1 MRACRWLGVV
11 LLPLFV
17 LVVSAGEEQSAPAPK
32 VELKL
37 VKYPEL
43 GAIVRGLKG
52 KVVVVDFWG
61 TFCRPCREEFPKLVE
76 LHKKYA
82 KDGFDAVSVSVDP
95 LEEGEEDT
103 VKTKVM
109 RDLQTWKATFT
120 NVLLD
125 EKPEVW
131 QDKLRKPEVPIVFVF
146 NRAGKVAKKY
156 TDNVSYAEIE
166 KLVVEL
172 LKEK

>member
-17 LVVSAGEEQSAPAPK
+17 LMVSAGEEQSAPAPK

-61 TFCRPCREEFPKLVE
+61 TFCKPCVQEFPHLVE
-76 LHKKYA
+76 LHKKYN
-82 KDGFDAVSVSVDP
+82 KDGFDAVSVSVDRA
-95 LEEGEEDT
+95 LEPDEEPT
-103 VKTKVM
+103 IKPKVL
-109 RDLQTWKATFT
+109 RFLQTQNATFT

-125 EKPEVW
+125 EEGKVW
-131 QDKLRKPEVPIVFVF
+131 QDKLGSEGVPIVFVF

-156 TDNVSYAEIE
+156 TEVSYAEIE

>member
-1 MRACRWLGVV
+1 MRACWLAVV
-11 LLPLFV
+11 LLPL
-17 LVVSAGEEQSAPAPK
+17 VVPAIPGGEEQSAPK
-32 VELKL
+32 VELK
-37 VKYPEL
+37 VIKYPEL

-61 TFCRPCREEFPKLVE
+61 TFCLPCRREFPHLVE
-76 LHKKYA
+76 LYKKYN

-95 LEEGEEDT
+95 LEAGEEDDT
-103 VKTKVM
+103 KTKVL
-109 RDLQTWKATFT
+109 RFLQTQNATFT

-125 EKPEVW
+125 ENPELW
-131 QDKLRKPEVPIVFVF
+131 QDKLRNPEVPIVFVF
-146 NRAGKVAKKY
+146 NRSGKVAKKY